1 MTAAEV
7 SSAGGSLLASEVF
20 RADLT
25 SLAAIRAFVEKWALE
40 LDLPEEKIFRI
51 KVAVSEACA
60 NAIEHSTIQSDL
72 TLWVWNR
79 DGRFT
84 VDLWHAGVFQVKMR
98 QDQENR
104 GMGLP
109 LMVACADEVSFA
121 ALPEGG
127 TRVSLSVF
135 FQ

>member
-7 SSAGGSLLASEVF
+7 GRTSDGVLASESF
-20 RADLT
+20 KTEMA
-25 SLAAIRAFVEKWALE
+25 SLRGIRAFVDKWATQLG
-40 LDLPEEKIFRI
+40 LDNEKTFRI

-60 NAIEHSTIQSDL
+60 NAIEHSPDKHDI

-79 DGRFT
+79 EGRFT
-84 VDLWHAGVFQVKMR
+84 VDVWHAGQFRPRMR
-98 QDQENR
+98 QDQDHR

-121 ALPEGG
+121 AMPEGG

-135 FQ
+135 FR

>member
-1 MTAAEV
+1 MTAAELDR
-7 SSAGGSLLASEVF
+7 SSSQVLASEVF
-20 RADLT
+20 ATELA
-25 SLAAIRAFVEKWALE
+25 SLAAIRGFVERWATEIGLAA
-40 LDLPEEKIFRI
+40 EKTFRI

-60 NAIEHSTIQSDL
+60 NAIEHSGDPSGI
-72 TLWVWNR
+72 TLWAWKR

-84 VDLWHAGVFQVKMR
+84 IDVWHAGEFRVKMR
-98 QDQENR
+98 QDQGHR

-109 LMVACADEVSFA
+109 LMVACADEVLFA

-135 FQ
+135 IA